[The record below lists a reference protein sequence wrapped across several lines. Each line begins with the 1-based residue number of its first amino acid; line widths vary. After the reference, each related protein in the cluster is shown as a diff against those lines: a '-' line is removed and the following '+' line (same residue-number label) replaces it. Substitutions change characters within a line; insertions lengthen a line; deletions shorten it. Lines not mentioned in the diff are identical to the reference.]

1 MDRRSLRSIFRLFF
15 GARLKPGAAVVAALS
30 VALMAGAPAAVAST
44 PPPGSPVTGSPTTT
58 SPTSPVNG
66 PAPKSRPDVILSNET
81 TNTTFTFAD
90 VAAPIRAQPSAH
102 AKILHTLAFQTPDG
116 FVQTYIL
123 LRERWVKAQ
132 PWIELRIPMRPNG
145 KIGWVPRNT
154 LDEFQV
160 IHTELVVNRAA
171 EHLTLYRNGRAF
183 YNAPVGTGKPGT
195 PTPPGHFWITESFVS
210 TDPFYGPYAFGTS
223 DYSTLTDWPGG
234 GIVGLHGTNEPAL
247 VPGHPSHGCIR
258 LHNSDVVALSH
269 LVPIGTPLLII

>member
-1 MDRRSLRSIFRLFF
+1 MGRRSPRSIFRLFL
-15 GARLKPGAAVVAALS
+15 GARLTPGAAVVVALSAAL
-30 VALMAGAPAAVAST
+30 MTGAPAAVAST
-44 PPPGSPVTGSPTTT
+44 SPPGSPVAGTPTTT
-58 SPTSPVNG
+58 SPTSAANT

-102 AKILHTLAFQTPDG
+102 AKVLHTLGFQTPDG

-123 LRERWVKAQ
+123 IRERWVKGQA
-132 PWIELRIPMRPNG
+132 WIELRIPMRPNG
-145 KIGWVPRNT
+145 KIGWVPRDV
-154 LDEFQV
+154 LDQFQV
-160 IHTELVVNRAA
+160 LHTELVVNRAA
-171 EHLTLYRNGRAF
+171 SHLTLYRNGRAI

-195 PTPPGHFWITESFVS
+195 PTPSGHFWITEAFVS